1 MHHFSKLMDQLLNRN
16 NNCNGLQQKVEV
28 SLSTDILQGVRWE
41 GINYSE
47 WVRVL
52 RIVKCALES

>member
-1 MHHFSKLMDQLLNRN
+1 MDQLPNKN
-16 NNCNGLQQKVEV
+16 NNYNGLQQKVKI

-47 WVRVL
+47 WVTVL
-52 RIVKCALES
+52 RIVKCAPES

>member
-1 MHHFSKLMDQLLNRN
+1 MHHFSKLMDQLPNRN

-47 WVRVL
+47 WLTVL